1 VSCKISC
8 GPSGR
13 GATVCV
19 VLIAQLICS
28 DEDCAA
34 ETDVVAPNL
43 TALDAAACD
52 CGCTLVLLSVSDWSP
67 ARARV
72 LAVA

>member
-1 VSCKISC
+1 VCCKISPS
-8 GPSGR
+8 PSGR

-52 CGCTLVLLSVSDWSP
+52 CGCTLVVLSVSEWSP
-67 ARARV
+67 AEARV
-72 LAVA
+72 LTPA